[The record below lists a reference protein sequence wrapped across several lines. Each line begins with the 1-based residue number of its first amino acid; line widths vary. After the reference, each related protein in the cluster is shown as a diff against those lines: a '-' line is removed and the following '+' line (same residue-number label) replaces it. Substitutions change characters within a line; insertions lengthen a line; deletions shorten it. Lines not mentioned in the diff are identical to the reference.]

1 MLPTTKNRLGVNMKI
16 VSAVGA
22 AVLATALHSLPASA
36 TGQAAYDQKAD
47 TSLHESEYG
56 ETLPPIGYVNF
67 CATNKLEC
75 APYSM
80 GEKLS
85 SDRMGMTPDRWNMLY
100 QVNTYVNGKIK
111 PVSDE
116 QLYGEAELWAYPTTA
131 GDCED
136 FVLLKKRAL
145 EKLGVQAKNLQI
157 TVVLDEHSE
166 GHAVLT
172 VATEDGDY
180 ILDNRRND
188 ILLWNDTN
196 YTFLKRQSAK
206 SPKSWVALLKKPD
219 AAARVATAQKP

>member
-1 MLPTTKNRLGVNMKI
+1 MKI
-16 VSAVGA
+16 RTAVGA
-22 AVLATALHSLPASA
+22 ALLATTLQSLPASA
-36 TGQAAYDQKAD
+36 TGSVAVGQSAALNLFAI
-47 TSLHESEYG
+47 EYG
-56 ETLPPIGYVNF
+56 ETLPPVGYVNF
-67 CATNKLEC
+67 CASNKAEC
-75 APYSM
+75 AGYNM

-85 SDRMGMTPDRWNMLY
+85 SDRIAMSPDRWNMLY

-111 PVSDE
+111 PVSDQE
-116 QLYGEAELWAYPTTA
+116 LYGEAERWAYPTDA

-145 EKLGVQAKNLQI
+145 EKLGVPAKNLQI
-157 TVVLDEHSE
+157 TVVLDERNE

-172 VATEDGDY
+172 VSTEEGDY

-206 SPKSWVALLKKPD
+206 NPRQWVALLKKPAPAQNVAS
-219 AAARVATAQKP
+219 AAK